1 MVLNF
6 DCFKDT
12 LHFINENISI
22 DNETNETKPLDVAEI
37 YKADKL
43 SQYSKADIYLSLCY
57 LSDMHYII
65 LIFKPLNHKRMLFR
79 VDAVTIE
86 GQNFYF
92 STLKPSTWDALKEK
106 AQTLGGAALKFIG
119 DTVQKCA
126 VTATATA
133 ATVVTNKLIDGQ

>member
-12 LHFINENISI
+12 MHFINENLII
-22 DNETNETKPLDVAEI
+22 DNETNETKPLDVSEI

-79 VDAVTIE
+79 VDAVTME

-92 STLKPSTWDALKEK
+92 STLEPSTWNALKEK
-106 AQTLGGAALKFIG
+106 AQTLGGTALKFIG